1 MERFLLLKCGSIN
14 YIDGLCQEQ
23 LSDDGYFTVL
33 EISALKGNKVL
44 FLSLSLSICT
54 FLQVR
59 KYIKKCHS
67 LYILCSSVN

>member
-44 FLSLSLSICT
+44 FLSLSLSQYAQFC
-54 FLQVR
+54 
-59 KYIKKCHS
+59 KYENKLRSAI
-67 LYILCSSVN
+67 LYIFYGPV